1 MHKKYNKI
9 NAPGFFFFVRVY
21 TKQKI
26 NLTWPPIYF
35 LHSIRYQGRN

>member
-9 NAPGFFFFVRVY
+9 NAPGFFFVRVY

-26 NLTWPPIYF
+26 NLTWPDIHF